1 MQRTRLSTI
10 GLLIAATA
18 AVAGCAHHPA
28 LETLTGLAQGTTY
41 TLQWWSENRVDRG
54 ALARDTTAELERIDA
69 LLSNYRADSVLER
82 FNASRSREPQEL
94 PAELVTLLELAA
106 DVHRASAGCFDPTVR
121 PLVRLW
127 GFDGD
132 EPHVP
137 AADAIAA
144 VLPSIGFDK
153 IEIVGREHVR
163 KLRED
168 VEIDMASIGQGYT
181 VGRLSAIAEEFGLKN
196 YLFEIGGELAG
207 RGSRPDGEGWRV
219 GIESPDREGAPLRAL
234 SLAADRLTAV
244 ITSGSYRHFFAD
256 HGHAYGHILDPR
268 TGRSVDHALVSVT
281 VTGDAAA
288 RTAAWGTALLCLG
301 PDAAA
306 ATAEREHLSAIM
318 IVRAGDGFELRESSS
333 FSAAWPVDT
342 GSKPA
347 AALEVPIRNDRR

>member
-1 MQRTRLSTI
+1 M
-10 GLLIAATA
+10 
-18 AVAGCAHHPA
+18 

-41 TLQWWSENRVDRG
+41 TLQWWSEERIDRT
-54 ALARDTTAELERIDA
+54 ALAQSVTAELERIDA
-69 LLSNYRADSVLER
+69 LLSNYRPDSELER
-82 FNASRSREPQEL
+82 FNATRSLAAQAL
-94 PAELVTLLELAA
+94 PTELVTLLRLAA
-106 DVHRASAGCFDPTVR
+106 DVHEASAGCFDPTVR

-137 AADAIAA
+137 PADAIAA
-144 VLPSIGFDK
+144 ILPSIGFDK
-153 IEIVGREHVR
+153 LEIVDPEHVR

-181 VGRLSAIAEEFGLKN
+181 VGRVSAVIEALGLKN

-207 RGSRPDGEGWRV
+207 RGTRPNGRKWRV
-219 GIESPDREGAPLRAL
+219 GIENPDKGAPLRAL
-234 SLAADRLTAV
+234 SLPADRLTAI
-244 ITSGSYRHFFAD
+244 ITSGSYRHFFED
-256 HGHAYGHILDPR
+256 QGRTYGHILDPR

-301 PDAAA
+301 PDDAA

-318 IVRAGDGFELRESSS
+318 IVRSADGFEIHESSA
-333 FSAAWPVDT
+333 FTAAWPADDDQ
-342 GSKPA
+342 SQP
-347 AALEVPIRNDRR
+347 RRLKYQ

>member
-1 MQRTRLSTI
+1 MPRARPSTTWI
-10 GLLIAATA
+10 LIAATA
-18 AVAGCAHHPA
+18 AAGGCARRPA

-41 TLQWWSENRVDRG
+41 TLQWWSEDRVDRD
-54 ALARDTTAELERIDA
+54 ALARAVTAELERIDA
-69 LLSNYRADSVLER
+69 LLSNYRLDSVLER
-82 FNASRSREPQEL
+82 FNATRSLAPQAL
-94 PAELVTLLELAA
+94 PAELVTLLELAS

-144 VLPSIGFDK
+144 VLPSVGFDK
-153 IEIVGREHVR
+153 LEIVDSEHVR

-168 VEIDMASIGQGYT
+168 IEIDMASIGQGYT
-181 VGRLSAIAEEFGLKN
+181 VGRLSAIAEGFGLKN

-207 RGSRPDGEGWRV
+207 RGSRPDGRSWRV
-219 GIESPDREGAPLRAL
+219 GIESPDKGAPLRAL
-234 SLAADRLTAV
+234 NLPADRLTAV
-244 ITSGSYRHFFAD
+244 ITSGSYRHFFED

-268 TGRSVDHALVSVT
+268 TGRSVEHALVSVT

-301 PDAAA
+301 PDDAL
-306 ATAEREHLSAIM
+306 ATAERERLTAVM
-318 IVRAGDGFELRESSS
+318 IVRAGDGFEIRESPLFRAS
-333 FSAAWPVDT
+333 WPIDADQNQ
-342 GSKPA
+342 P
-347 AALEVPIRNDRR
+347 RRLKYQ

>member
-1 MQRTRLSTI
+1 VSV
-10 GLLIAATA
+10 G
-18 AVAGCAHHPA
+18 AGCARRHA

-41 TLQWWSENRVDRG
+41 TLQWWSEDRVDRS
-54 ALARDTTAELERIDA
+54 ALTEAVVAELERIDA
-69 LLSNYRADSVLER
+69 LLSSYRPDSVLER
-82 FNASRSREPQEL
+82 FNASRSLTPQAL

-144 VLPSIGFDK
+144 VLSSVGFDK
-153 IEIVGREHVR
+153 LEIVDSEHVR

-168 VEIDMASIGQGYT
+168 VEIDMSSIGQGYT
-181 VGRLSAIAEEFGLKN
+181 VARLSAIADRFGLKN

-207 RGSRPDGEGWRV
+207 RGNRPDGTSWRV
-219 GIESPDREGAPLRAL
+219 GIESPGKGAPLRAL
-234 SLAADRLTAV
+234 NLPADRLTAV
-244 ITSGSYRHFFAD
+244 ITSGSYRHFFED
-256 HGHAYGHILDPR
+256 NGRAYGHILDPR
-268 TGRSVDHALVSVT
+268 TGRSVEHALVSVT

-301 PDAAA
+301 PVDAA
-306 ATAEREHLSAIM
+306 ATAERENLSAIM
-318 IVRAGDGFELRESSS
+318 IVRAGDGFEIRESSL
-333 FSAAWPVDT
+333 FSASW
-342 GSKPA
+342 A
-347 AALEVPIRNDRR
+347 ADDNQSQPRRLKYQ

>member
-1 MQRTRLSTI
+1 MLQTRFPTTW
-10 GLLIAATA
+10 LLLAALA
-18 AVAGCAHHPA
+18 ASAGCARRPA

-41 TLQWWSENRVDRG
+41 TLQWWSETPVDRN
-54 ALARDTTAELERIDA
+54 ALTRAVTAELERIDA

-82 FNASRSREPQEL
+82 FNATRSREPQAL

-137 AADAIAA
+137 PDDAIAA
-144 VLPSIGFDK
+144 VLPSVGLDK
-153 IEIVGREHVR
+153 LEIVDPEHVR

-181 VGRLSAIAEEFGLKN
+181 VGRLSTIAEGFGLKN

-207 RGSRPDGEGWRV
+207 RGSRPDGKSWRV
-219 GIESPDREGAPLRAL
+219 GIENPDKGAPLEAL
-234 SLAADRLTAV
+234 PLPPDRLTAV
-244 ITSGSYRHFFAD
+244 ITSGSYRHFFED
-256 HGHAYGHILDPR
+256 HGRAYGHILDPR

-281 VTGDAAA
+281 VTGDAPA

-301 PDAAA
+301 PVAAA
-306 ATAEREHLSAIM
+306 ATAERERLSAVM
-318 IVRAGDGFELRESSS
+318 IVRVGDGFETRESSL
-333 FSAAWPVDT
+333 FAASWPT
-342 GSKPA
+342 ATSQNQP
-347 AALEVPIRNDRR
+347 RRLKYQ